1 MAFDDATILE
11 ALAAHIKAATPPA
24 GETLKAAFAYPPDGM
39 GATPAV
45 VLYPG
50 GDSIAYGA
58 SNRQTNLSV
67 TATLYLPLVEY
78 ARNYARTAKW
88 RAFMRDVLLDGV
100 QLNGTN
106 GVSQASVVSTNVDS
120 SEYGDASFIIVNANI
135 QIIGV
140 EVISPSA

>member
-24 GETLKAAFAYPPDGM
+24 GETLKQSFAYPPDGM

-88 RAFMRDVLLDGV
+88 LRRSPPPPLKQAAAARRFKACGGRGGRLRKLQLQLL
-100 QLNGTN
+100 
-106 GVSQASVVSTNVDS
+106 
-120 SEYGDASFIIVNANI
+120 
-135 QIIGV
+135 
-140 EVISPSA
+140 

>member
-50 GDSIAYGA
+50 SDSIAYGA
-58 SNRQTNLSV
+58 SNRQTSLSV

-120 SEYGDASFIIVNANI
+120 SEYGDASFIIVTANI

-140 EVISPSA
+140 EVIAPSA